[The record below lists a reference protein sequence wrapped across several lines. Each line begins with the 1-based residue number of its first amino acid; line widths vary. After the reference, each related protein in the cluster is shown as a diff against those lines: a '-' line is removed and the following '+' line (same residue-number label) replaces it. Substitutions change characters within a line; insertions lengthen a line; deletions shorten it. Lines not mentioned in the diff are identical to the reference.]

1 MIREIEGGM
10 PPDDGGGGAL
20 PRDTPISGEGNKPP
34 KGNDEHTSKEGN
46 GGKEGNGDGG
56 WNIKEIAKRQEG
68 ESDLE
73 MRQRIKEAINE
84 RLPTL
89 ELNKKQNHHILGHK
103 GYIEGRSYYEQ
114 PLDEE
119 KIRELIRNGSVS
131 IKKGKPWDEKIIIEH
146 PDFEGVVLPHKK
158 TSVDKPIRTRR
169 SKVHFGNNGFHI
181 VPYVGRKGRK

>member
-1 MIREIEGGM
+1 
-10 PPDDGGGGAL
+10 
-20 PRDTPISGEGNKPP
+20 
-34 KGNDEHTSKEGN
+34 
-46 GGKEGNGDGG
+46 KEGNGDGG